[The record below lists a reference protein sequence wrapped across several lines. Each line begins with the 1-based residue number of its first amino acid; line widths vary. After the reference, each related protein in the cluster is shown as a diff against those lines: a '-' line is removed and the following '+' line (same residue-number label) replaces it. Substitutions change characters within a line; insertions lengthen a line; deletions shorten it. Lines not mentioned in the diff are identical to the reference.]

1 MGTLNFSR
9 MFFER
14 HIHKAS
20 VSFPVTA
27 VECRGW
33 AERHM
38 CKPTNCTH
46 SQIFHSQ
53 DESFLRTQIGVQWL
67 SGKGEDDF

>member
-20 VSFPVTA
+20 VSFPVIA

-33 AERHM
+33 TVRHSVNPQTAHIP
-38 CKPTNCTH
+38 KFSTH
-46 SQIFHSQ
+46 RM
-53 DESFLRTQIGVQWL
+53 SFLRTQIGVQWL